1 MEPAEEERAR
11 GYRPDDDDQTS
22 CRRSCCACY
31 TCSSSWRS
39 VREER
44 EREKEKAMLMLVQKS
59 NSPELVSIADDF
71 ARVLLV
77 LLVLSTE
84 EHLC

>member
-11 GYRPDDDDQTS
+11 GYRPDDDDDQTS

-39 VREER
+39 VRER

-77 LLVLSTE
+77 QLVLSTE